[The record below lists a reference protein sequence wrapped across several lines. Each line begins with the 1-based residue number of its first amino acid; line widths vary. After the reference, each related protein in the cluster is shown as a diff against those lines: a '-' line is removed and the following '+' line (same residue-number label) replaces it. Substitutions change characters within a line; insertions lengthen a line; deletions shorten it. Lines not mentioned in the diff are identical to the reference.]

1 MDTQAQNR
9 NYMVIGSHNSWSY
22 LPVKRWWMRPIA
34 FMARCQSVDIRKQYE
49 LGVRCFD
56 LRIRSDKDGALQ
68 VAHGCVVYDIGL
80 FSLMGML
87 SWFDKRGDVMVRIL
101 HEVRNESQY
110 THNAK
115 FLFADTCG
123 YFVQQ
128 YPHIR
133 FWCGRNLYD
142 WQKDY
147 NFGDDP
153 SCEERYSSVCP
164 PKLLVWWP
172 WLWARLHNMDV
183 REKGTESEILLMDFV
198 DIK

>member
-1 MDTQAQNR
+1 M
-9 NYMVIGSHNSWSY
+9 ILGSHNSWSY
-22 LPVKRWWMRPIA
+22 LPVKRWWMKPIA

-80 FSLMGML
+80 FALMRVL
-87 SWFDKRGDVMVRIL
+87 SWLNKRGDVMVRVL
-101 HEVRNESQY
+101 HEVRNEGQY
-110 THNAK
+110 TSNAR

-123 YFVQQ
+123 YFVKQ

-142 WQKDY
+142 WQMDY
-147 NFGDDP
+147 DFGKYWT
-153 SCEERYSSVCP
+153 CEEKYGSVSGR
-164 PKLLVWWP
+164 KWLYAWFP
-172 WLWARLHNMDV
+172 WLYARLHN
-183 REKGTESEILLMDFV
+183 REIREQGTAKEVLLIDFV
-198 DIK
+198 NIK